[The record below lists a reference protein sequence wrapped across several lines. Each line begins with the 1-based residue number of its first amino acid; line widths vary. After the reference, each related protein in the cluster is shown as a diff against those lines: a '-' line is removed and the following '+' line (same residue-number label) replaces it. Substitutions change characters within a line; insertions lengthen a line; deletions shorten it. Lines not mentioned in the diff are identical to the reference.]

1 MPRFDGLFLA
11 IADRFPAAVAG
22 RLLRRVADMRQRG
35 RRRRKSQ
42 APPVY
47 LSNHLRRDIGLPPV
61 DESGR
66 PL

>member
-11 IADRFPAAVAG
+11 VAGRFPAAVAD
-22 RLLRRVADMRQRG
+22 RLQRVVAGLRQRAE
-35 RRRRKSQ
+35 RRQKGQ

-61 DESGR
+61 DHRGW